1 MTTANATTIA
11 TRPPAA
17 TVAPPPAPAD
27 APPFACFPDF
37 PPRDDMMNNRHLHDY
52 GNQPALRLFLGRPDT
67 TLVLGEV
74 PLAWD
79 IPRGRAGVR
88 IPDLMVAFDVRA
100 DQILDQMGYAIR
112 QQGKAPDFV
121 LEVASNTT
129 SLRDETLKWRDYAAY
144 GVTEYWL
151 FDPDWGQRY
160 QQGLI
165 GWTLVNGRYERIPIH
180 EYEEGMRYGYSAA
193 LGLYVC
199 WEHGRL
205 RWYDAATGYLR
216 THDEERDGRIL
227 ERGGRI
233 AAEALRDMAATQRD
247 AMAAERDAAT
257 AERDDER
264 NSRLAAEGQRDAE
277 QNSRLAAET
286 EIQRLRDEIARLR
299 AANGP

>member
-1 MTTANATTIA
+1 MTTANAPTIA

-17 TVAPPPAPAD
+17 TPATATPAPVPADAD

-112 QQGKAPDFV
+112 QHGKAPDFV

-129 SLRDETLKWRDYAAY
+129 SLRDETVKWRDYAAY

-160 QQGLI
+160 EQGLI
-165 GWTLVNGRYERIPIH
+165 GWTLVNGRYQPIPIH
-180 EYEEGMRYGYSAA
+180 DYEEGLRYGYSPA

-205 RWYDAATGYLR
+205 RWYDAETGYLR
-216 THDEERDGRIL
+216 THDEERDGRMV

-233 AAEALRDMAATQRD
+233 AAEVLRDVM
-247 AMAAERDAAT
+247 MGERDA
-257 AERDDER
+257 ER
-264 NSRLAAEGQRDAE
+264 SARLAAEAE
-277 QNSRLAAET
+277 N
-286 EIQRLRDEIARLR
+286 QRLRDEIARLR
-299 AANGP
+299 AGGDGA

>member
-1 MTTANATTIA
+1 MTSHAHATTTA

-17 TVAPPPAPAD
+17 TATMPVPAD
-27 APPFACFPDF
+27 APYFARFPDF
-37 PPRDDMMNNRHLHDY
+37 PPRDDMMNNRYLHDY
-52 GNQPALRLFLGRPDT
+52 GQQPALRLFLGRPET

-88 IPDLMVAFDVRA
+88 IPDLMVAFEVNA
-100 DQILDQMGYAIR
+100 DQILNQMGYAIR
-112 QQGKAPDFV
+112 QHGKAPDFV

-129 SLRDETLKWRDYAAY
+129 SLRDETIKWRDYAAY
-144 GVTEYWL
+144 GVSEYWL

-160 QQGLI
+160 AQGLI
-165 GWTLVNGRYERIPIH
+165 GWTLVNGSYEPIPIS
-180 EYEEGMRYGYSAA
+180 EYEEGLYYGYSAA

-205 RWYDAATGYLR
+205 RWYDVETGYLR

-233 AAEALRDMAATQRD
+233 AAEALKDLAEEGRDAERNARLAAEAQRD
-247 AMAAERDAAT
+247 E
-257 AERDDER
+257 ER
-264 NSRLAAEGQRDAE
+264 NSRLAAESE
-277 QNSRLAAET
+277 N
-286 EIQRLRDEIARLR
+286 QRLRDELARLR
-299 AANGP
+299 GDGNEA

>member
-1 MTTANATTIA
+1 MTTANVPTIA

-17 TVAPPPAPAD
+17 TVATPAPADVD

-129 SLRDETLKWRDYAAY
+129 SERDETVKWRDYAAY

-160 QQGLI
+160 EQGLI
-165 GWTLVNGRYERIPIH
+165 GWTLVNGRYQPIPIH
-180 EYEEGMRYGYSAA
+180 EYEEELRYGYSAA

-205 RWYDAATGYLR
+205 RWYDAETGYLR
-216 THDEERDGRIL
+216 THDEERDGRMV

-233 AAEALRDMAATQRD
+233 AAEALRDMAAAERD
-247 AMAAERDAAT
+247 AMAVERDA
-257 AERDDER
+257 ER
-264 NSRLAAEGQRDAE
+264 NNRLAAEGQRGE
-277 QNSRLAAET
+277 ERSSRLAAET

-299 AANGP
+299 AANGQ